1 LLHLERI
8 ADRDAIGIQRSFF
21 TVGGTKNLPIPERKL
36 MKVIRP
42 HPLKLAVAS
51 LFCVAPLLLSA
62 PVHAEGSDGYLT
74 TSAGN
79 PVRSSSGEC
88 VHTSSWQEGFRF
100 ADCQPAPVVEAPAPK
115 VTEAPAPLVEAPAPV
130 VEAPPAPVPQNV
142 PFRVSMDALFDFD
155 KSALRPEG
163 KAALDELAQRLAVT
177 QYDKLTIVGHADR
190 IGPAAYNEKLSK
202 RRASAIRDYLIAQGI
217 DAQRMTASGVGESQP
232 ITSCHGLHGKRLI
245 ACLQPD
251 RHAELTAVGNELRV
265 SDASQ

>member
-1 LLHLERI
+1 
-8 ADRDAIGIQRSFF
+8 
-21 TVGGTKNLPIPERKL
+21 

-51 LFCVAPLLLSA
+51 LFCVAPLLCSA
-62 PVHAEGSDGYLT
+62 PAQAQSSDGYLT
-74 TSAGN
+74 DTGGT
-79 PVRSSSGEC
+79 PVRSSGEC
-88 VHTSSWQEGFRF
+88 VHTSAWQKGFRF
-100 ADCQPAPVVEAPAPK
+100 ADCEPAPVVAAPAPK
-115 VTEAPAPLVEAPAPV
+115 VAEAPAPVIEAPAPV

>member
-1 LLHLERI
+1 
-8 ADRDAIGIQRSFF
+8 
-21 TVGGTKNLPIPERKL
+21 

-88 VHTSSWQEGFRF
+88 VHTSSWREGFRF

-115 VTEAPAPLVEAPAPV
+115 VVEAPAPAAEAPAPV
-130 VEAPPAPVPQNV
+130 VEAPAAPVPQNI
-142 PFRVSMDALFDFD
+142 PFRVSMDAFFDFD
-155 KSALRPEG
+155 KATLRPEG

-177 QYDKLTIVGHADR
+177 QYDTLTIVGHADR
-190 IGPAAYNEKLSK
+190 IGRAAYNQKLSE
-202 RRASAIRDYLIAQGI
+202 RRASAIRAYLMAQGV
-217 DAQRMTASGVGESQP
+217 DGQRIVASGVGESQP
-232 ITSCHGLHGKRLI
+232 TTSCRGLHGKRLI

-251 RHAELTAVGNELRV
+251 RYAELTAAGNEIRV
-265 SDASQ
+265 SEASR